1 MVSAM
6 IADAFEVV
14 RSLGERVRIVEPWEV
29 RVEPRHSTR
38 NYGKPDIDVLASPA
52 LIGLIEE
59 AAIRILDPR
68 LPDGLTSVGTHVD
81 FWHLKS
87 TPVGA
92 VIVINTA
99 IRDVEK
105 RFVHFTIEVT
115 LDGTQ
120 IARCDHTRAVI
131 TSFAVAGTR

>member
-1 MVSAM
+1 MS
-6 IADAFEVV
+6 ADAFEVV
-14 RSLGERVRIVEPWEV
+14 RRLGARVEIVEPWEV

-59 AAIRILDPR
+59 AAIRILDPH
-68 LPDGLTSVGTHVD
+68 LPEGLTSVGTRVD

-87 TPVGA
+87 TPIGA
-92 VIVINTA
+92 VILINAA
-99 IRDVEK
+99 IRSVEK
-105 RFVHFTIEVT
+105 RFVHFTVEA
-115 LDGTQ
+115 LADGAQ

-131 TSFAVAGTR
+131 ASPAIAVTG